1 MVYALE
7 RLVPGNGVRKTL
19 YLWKQYAICSNRELL
34 EKVQQK
40 QPHPEEWR
48 VMVVTK
54 ESERTAA

>member
-7 RLVPGNGVRKTL
+7 RLISQNGSRKPM
-19 YLWKQYAICSNRELL
+19 YFWKQYAICSNQELL
-34 EKVQQK
+34 EKVRQK

-48 VMVVTK
+48 VMVVMK